1 MNKIKKAVRTFSFIA
16 AGFSALSMMAPTEAQ
31 AADGGLFVEPAITY
45 ELGDTTVNYPSP
57 LSNST
62 GRADGLGIGARLG
75 FHIGE
80 AFFVGADGRYSMPGF
95 KDSSVSYDA
104 KSVSTLLGPV
114 VGFQMPDVGLRVWG
128 TYLMWGELNPEA
140 SGNFDVKFTKP
151 SGFRVGAGFRVQ
163 SFSIN
168 AEYQQVKYA
177 ESVLEQFGPFTP
189 GSTFDSVNLENK
201 SWIIS
206 ASFPIEL

>member
-1 MNKIKKAVRTFSFIA
+1 MKVSFKSKVMMFAIPLL
-16 AGFSALSMMAPTEAQ
+16 GFSPAM

-45 ELGDTTVNYPSP
+45 ELGNTTVNYPAP
-57 LSNST
+57 LSDST

-75 FHIGE
+75 FHISE
-80 AFFVGADGRYSMPGF
+80 AFFLGADARYSMPGF

-114 VGFQMPDVGLRVWG
+114 VGFQMPDVGLRLWG
-128 TYLMWGELNPEA
+128 TYLMAGELNPEA

-151 SGFRVGAGFRVQ
+151 SGFRVGAGFRVEA
-163 SFSIN
+163 FSIN
-168 AEYQQVKYA
+168 AEYQQVKYG
-177 ESVLEQFGPFTP
+177 ESVLEQIGPFTP

-206 ASFPIEL
+206 ASFPLEL